1 MAQKPLFLL
10 TLAWAISFSL
20 PLAAAP
26 KKAPPAKAAA
36 ASAKAPP
43 ANVFFTTL
51 ARWKM
56 RVDGGKG
63 DRLAFD
69 LMGKAL
75 SARGAEQGR
84 LLRQTH
90 LHAAGT
96 GDLWGSLLSAVVL
109 SDPALLQKD
118 MGRWLKA
125 VAQEPALGPAL
136 ALARH
141 SLALAVMEKDPGRA
155 EALLGQSLGALK
167 NTPFQSETAMVRGD
181 LVMAAYMA
189 GRAAQGNARL
199 KEVRALYARL
209 HKPLPGKL
217 PEAAARVAIGQ
228 GRPAQAIPLI
238 EESLRLFTQAGDKPA
253 VVRLVA
259 LLGGTQVRA
268 GQPDKALQALNRAV
282 LLAHQLAPGGSQAEA
297 DALVRRATVWEIKG
311 QPLKARADY
320 LAALKLFEKLRFAEG
335 EKRALWS
342 AAQTSLATGQHAE
355 AARLFGQLVSRFKD
369 TAALYRVRLGLAQ
382 SLATAGRCPAA
393 RPHLEKAQELL
404 KKEKQGDMAS
414 QLLVR
419 VVKGRCLKQAG
430 KLQEAADELGQARE
444 LAGMFKLA
452 TIEKEVAALMKGL
465 PPPAKKIFSTP
476 TAAPLSASASLSGS
490 GSTALSA
497 SAPAGGAE

>member
-1 MAQKPLFLL
+1 MAQKPLL
-10 TLAWAISFSL
+10 LAWLVWAAIFSA

-26 KKAPPAKAAA
+26 K
-36 ASAKAPP
+36 KAPP

-75 SARGAEQGR
+75 SARGVEQGR

-141 SLALAVMEKDPGRA
+141 SLALAVMEKDAGRA
-155 EALLGQSLGALK
+155 EALLNQSLGALK

-189 GRAAQGNARL
+189 GRTAQGDVRL
-199 KEVRALYARL
+199 KEARAVYARL

-228 GRPAQAIPLI
+228 GRLATAITLI
-238 EESLRLFTQAGDKPA
+238 EESLRLFAQAGDKPA
-253 VVRLVA
+253 VVRLAA

-268 GQPDKALQALNRAV
+268 GQPDKALQTLNRAV
-282 LLAHQLAPGGSQAEA
+282 LLAHQLSPGGSMAEA
-297 DALVRRATVWEIKG
+297 DAMVRRATVWEIKK

-342 AAQTSLATGQHAE
+342 AAQTSLEAGQQAE
-355 AARLFGQLVSRFKD
+355 AARLFGRLVSRFKD
-369 TAALYRVRLGLAQ
+369 TGTLYRVRLGLAQ
-382 SLATAGRCPAA
+382 SLAAAGQCAA
-393 RPHLEKAQELL
+393 AKPHLEKAQELL
-404 KKEKQGDMAS
+404 KKDKQGDMAS
-414 QLLVR
+414 QLLSR
-419 VVKGRCLKQAG
+419 VVKGRCLKQEG
-430 KLQEAADELGQARE
+430 KKQEAADELGQARE

-476 TAAPLSASASLSGS
+476 TAAPLSSSARLSGS
-490 GSTALSA
+490 APLSN
-497 SAPAGGAE
+497 SAPASDSAAPP